1 MERNRKPGEPI
12 YQKIFAELHQEI
24 VSGKMNPSDM
34 LPSENELA
42 SRYETTRAT
51 VRKSLQELEH
61 KGLIYSWPGK
71 GYFVSVPAHNRFTFE
86 FSEDENNCEVTYKN
100 INVIQAPEEVR
111 EVLGLTGGRRAIEI
125 SRVIKKEGKPIA
137 YDIKYLP
144 YEKGTPLIENEINY
158 SVFPEIIA
166 AKAAPF
172 AFFTQM
178 EIGAELPGRQAA
190 DALRCRME
198 EPMLVI
204 YRYFI
209 DHSDHCIGY
218 GKKYMNHA
226 YGRVHA
232 RSGYRDTI

>member
-1 MERNRKPGEPI
+1 MNKKSGEPI
-12 YQKIFAELHQEI
+12 YQRIFAELHQEI
-24 VSGKMNPSDM
+24 VSGNMNPSDM

-61 KGLIYSWPGK
+61 QGLIYSCPGK
-71 GYFVSVPAHNRFTFE
+71 GYFVSVPAHNLFSFE
-86 FSEDENNCEVTYKN
+86 FSEDETDCEITYKN
-100 INVIQAPEEVR
+100 INVVQASQEVKDALNLNKSLR
-111 EVLGLTGGRRAIEI
+111 VIEI
-125 SRVIKKEGKPIA
+125 SRIIKKEGKPIA
-137 YDIKYLP
+137 YDMKYLH

-172 AFFTQM
+172 AFYTQM

-190 DALRCRME
+190 EALGCKE
-198 EPMLVI
+198 SEPVLVI

-209 DHSDHCIGY
+209 DHSNHCIGY
-218 GKKYMNHA
+218 GKKYMNYS
-226 YGRVHA
+226 YGRIHA
-232 RSGYRDTI
+232 KSGYRNIR